1 MPWIIDTDLL
11 IEGERGDAGFIK
23 WLGSVDSVATADI
36 IRAEFLLGVDAVNDE
51 ALRTRGVEFYS
62 RTIALLPSLS
72 SEPDDYAKAAEL
84 AGLARRRGK
93 GSPGLVDGLIAAL
106 ALRTSATVATR
117 NTRDFTAMNCPCL
130 NPLDANR

>member
-11 IEGERGDAGFIK
+11 VEGERGDASFIK
-23 WLGSVDSVATADI
+23 WLENADNVATADI
-36 IRAEFLLGVDAVNDE
+36 IRAEFLLGVHAVNDE
-51 ALRTRGVEFYS
+51 DLRNRGIAFYS
-62 RTIALLPSLS
+62 KTIAQLPSLA
-72 SEPDDYAKAAEL
+72 SESNDYVAAAQL
-84 AGLARRRGK
+84 AGHARRRGK

-130 NPLDANR
+130 NPLIPKG